1 MVLPL
6 IVPTK
11 TQKGKRTLERREP
24 KIFENTKVAM
34 IIKGGNTSET
44 VTKALRDIY
53 VLKKPNAVMY
63 KRKNIIRPFESENS
77 LDFFSARSDASLFMF
92 GSHSKKKPANLV
104 IGRFFDHH
112 VMDMIELGIEEFKS
126 MMDEKSSKVSLGTKP
141 CLLFAG
147 DPFEQDADYVRLKNL
162 FIDFFRGAVVDNV
175 RLAGLEHV
183 IMFVAAD
190 GKIYMRNY
198 KITLKKSGCRTP
210 YIELSD
216 MGPSF
221 EFVLR
226 RTKLATD
233 ALFKRACK
241 HPRAAKVQK
250 RKNIAHDAFRNKTGR
265 IHMERQDYSKLQTR
279 KVKAYKARK
288 IVEKKKKRVSTEN

>member
-11 TQKGKRTLERREP
+11 TQRGKRALERKEP
-24 KIFENTKVAM
+24 KIFENPKMAM
-34 IIKGGNTSET
+34 IIKGGNTSEA
-44 VTKALRDIY
+44 VTKALRDLY
-53 VLKKPNAVMY
+53 VLKKPYSVMY

-77 LDFFSARSDASLFMF
+77 LDFFSARSDASLFLF

-104 IGRFFDHH
+104 FGRFFDHH
-112 VMDMIELGIEEFKS
+112 VMDMIELGVTQFKS
-126 MMDEKSSKVSLGTKP
+126 MMEEKSAKVSLGSKP

-147 DPFEQDADYVRLKNL
+147 DPFEQDAEYIRLKNL
-162 FIDFFRGAVVDNV
+162 FIDFFRGNVVDSV

-190 GKIYMRNY
+190 GKIFMRNY
-198 KITLKKSGCRTP
+198 KISLKKSGSKTP
-210 YIELSD
+210 YIDLHD

-221 EFVLR
+221 EFVVR
-226 RTKLATD
+226 RTKLAAD
-233 ALFKRACK
+233 DLYKRACRL
-241 HPRAAKVQK
+241 PRAAKIQK
-250 RKNIAHDAFRNKTGR
+250 KKNIAHDVFRNKTGR
-265 IHMERQDYSKLQTR
+265 VHMERQDYSKLQTR

-288 IVEKKKKRVSTEN
+288 IIEKKKAEN